1 MNSSENSN
9 PTNVNDIIK
18 NFSNMVRNFAM
29 KETEWQ
35 ISKENYEKKIAQL
48 EGELRAHE
56 NINIDLLK
64 RIRML
69 EYELAKERKEKNIE
83 GNVLNSNNEDLYKDL
98 QYPNLIKEE
107 DLKFLEESANRPSL
121 LSVLQSIGI
130 DENLANNLFTDF
142 ELNKNELEA
151 MIKKDIEEKL
161 LKSEINNNNA
171 NNNIN
176 SVQNNNNIKNKNYNT
191 KINNTNNTNINNY
204 KNINQNNSNNEQN
217 NNNNNNLN
225 NINITNN
232 LNIKSA
238 NIPKKEEQ
246 NFNYSFNL
254 NNMVELR
261 NHFDEVRKLSYLENI
276 NSLVSV
282 SEDCLIY
289 VWSLDDISF
298 NPSSEN
304 VEPYLHLR
312 GHTGPLFCLEHGRDN
327 LIYTGGSEGLIQIFN
342 ILPESEIT
350 SYGSSDE
357 VFNLSIGYFQNNNE
371 NNEIYWELKHHPKE
385 NILISLCSDGD
396 ITFWETTTI
405 EEYISAFNN
414 GKFKWDKSTKSKK
427 SSYLDEIAIPVC
439 CDFLKQDNNKL
450 IVGFNDATIAL
461 LDINKNNFISYW
473 NMLDKNNNMTKSNN
487 NNSRVL
493 FQPNCFACCNNS
505 PVVYTGFEDGTLK
518 ILDFRNVPMSAGGYS
533 TNINNNINRDN
544 NSNNIGGIYGK
555 DFVTDT
561 IKIHGDAVT
570 SLNIYKDLYLFS
582 VSHDTTIKIW
592 DLRKMNEPINM
603 TVGSQKKWDE
613 SMWDSLLIENSMTL
627 CVACADSTIKLYK
640 L

>member
-1 MNSSENSN
+1 MNSSDNSN

-69 EYELAKERKEKNIE
+69 EYELAKERKEKNTE
-83 GNVLNSNNEDLYKDL
+83 GNASQGNNEDIYKDL

-121 LSVLQSIGI
+121 LSILQSIGI
-130 DENLANNLFTDF
+130 DENLVNNLFTDF

-161 LKSEINNNNA
+161 IKSEN

-176 SVQNNNNIKNKNYNT
+176 NNINAAQINNKNNKFNNKITNNNI
-191 KINNTNNTNINNY
+191 NNTNINNY
-204 KNINQNNSNNEQN
+204 KNINSNNESN
-217 NNNNNNLN
+217 TNTNLN
-225 NINITNN
+225 NINQANTT
-232 LNIKSA
+232 NIKTS
-238 NIPKKEEQ
+238 NIPKKEDT

-289 VWSLDDISF
+289 VWSLDEISF

-312 GHTGPLFCLEHGRDN
+312 GHTGPLFCVEHGRDN

-342 ILPESEIT
+342 ILPENEMT

-405 EEYISAFNN
+405 DEYISAFNN

-439 CDFLKQDNNKL
+439 CEFLKQDNNKL
-450 IVGFNDATIAL
+450 IVGFNDATISL
-461 LDINKNNFISYW
+461 LDINKNNFISNW
-473 NMLDKNNNMTKSNN
+473 KMIDKNNNVTKSNN
-487 NNSRVL
+487 NNRVL

-505 PVVYTGFEDGTLK
+505 PVIYTGFEDGTLK

-533 TNINNNINRDN
+533 TNINNNMNRDN
-544 NSNNIGGIYGK
+544 NNVGGMYGK

-561 IKIHGDAVT
+561 LNIHGDAVT
-570 SLNIYKDLYLFS
+570 SLNMYKDLYLFS

-613 SMWDSLLIENSMTL
+613 SMWDSLLIEKSMTL

>member
-1 MNSSENSN
+1 MNSLDNSN

-18 NFSNMVRNFAM
+18 NFSNMVRSFAM

-69 EYELAKERKEKNIE
+69 EYELAKERKDKNIE
-83 GNVLNSNNEDLYKDL
+83 INSNEDLYKDL

-107 DLKFLEESANRPSL
+107 DLKFLEETANKPSL
-121 LSVLQSIGI
+121 LSILQSIGI

-151 MIKKDIEEKL
+151 MIKKDIEDKL
-161 LKSEINNNNA
+161 LKSENNNVNNNMNETQNDNKNTKYNNQNNI

-176 SVQNNNNIKNKNYNT
+176 KNYKNVNNNAQNEINNNI
-191 KINNTNNTNINNY
+191 
-204 KNINQNNSNNEQN
+204 SNAQ
-217 NNNNNNLN
+217 
-225 NINITNN
+225 
-232 LNIKSA
+232 NIKAS
-238 NIPKKEEQ
+238 NISKNEEQ

-254 NNMVELR
+254 NNCVELR
-261 NHFDEVRKLSYLENI
+261 YHFDEVRKLSYIENI

-289 VWSLDDISF
+289 VWSLDNISF

-312 GHTGPLFCLEHGRDN
+312 GHTGPLFCVEHGKDN

-350 SYGSSDE
+350 PYGSSDE

-385 NILISLCSDGD
+385 NLLISLCSDGD

-405 EEYISAFNN
+405 EEYISAFNK

-427 SSYLDEIAIPVC
+427 SNYLDEISIPVC
-439 CDFLKQDNNKL
+439 CEFLKQDNNKL
-450 IVGFNDATIAL
+450 IVGFNDATISL
-461 LDINKNNFISYW
+461 LDINKNNFITNW
-473 NMLDKNNNMTKSNN
+473 NMLDKNNNIIKMNN
-487 NNSRVL
+487 NNYNNKVL
-493 FQPNCFACCNNS
+493 YQPNCFACCNNS
-505 PVVYTGFEDGTLK
+505 PVVYTGFEDGSLK

-533 TNINNNINRDN
+533 TNINNNVNRDN
-544 NSNNIGGIYGK
+544 NNTNNVYGK
-555 DFVTDT
+555 DFVTDSMN
-561 IKIHGDAVT
+561 IHGDAVT

-582 VSHDTTIKIW
+582 ISHDTTIKIW
-592 DLRKMNEPINM
+592 DIRKMNEPINM

-613 SMWDSLLIENSMTL
+613 SMWDSLLIEKSMTL

>member
-1 MNSSENSN
+1 MNSLDNSS

-69 EYELAKERKEKNIE
+69 EYELAKERKDKNIE
-83 GNVLNSNNEDLYKDL
+83 INSNEDLYKDL

-107 DLKFLEESANRPSL
+107 DLKFLEETANKPSL
-121 LSVLQSIGI
+121 LSILQSIGI

-161 LKSEINNNNA
+161 MKSENNNA
-171 NNNIN
+171 NNNVNEIQNENKNNKYNNISNVNNNIN
-176 SVQNNNNIKNKNYNT
+176 KNYKNANNNIQNEMNNNNNISNLQNT
-191 KINNTNNTNINNY
+191 KSSNIS
-204 KNINQNNSNNEQN
+204 KN
-217 NNNNNNLN
+217 
-225 NINITNN
+225 
-232 LNIKSA
+232 
-238 NIPKKEEQ
+238 EEQ

-254 NNMVELR
+254 NNSVELR
-261 NHFDEVRKLSYLENI
+261 YHFDEVRKLSYLENI

-289 VWSLDDISF
+289 VWSLDNISF

-312 GHTGPLFCLEHGRDN
+312 GHTGPLFCVEHGKDN

-357 VFNLSIGYFQNNNE
+357 VFNLSIGYFQNNSE

-385 NILISLCSDGD
+385 NVLISLCSDGD

-405 EEYISAFNN
+405 EEYISAFNK

-427 SSYLDEIAIPVC
+427 SLYLDEISIPVC
-439 CDFLKQDNNKL
+439 CEFLKQDNNKL
-450 IVGFNDATIAL
+450 IVGFNDATISL
-461 LDINKNNFISYW
+461 LDINKNNFISNW
-473 NMLDKNNNMTKSNN
+473 NMLDKNNDLVKMNN
-487 NNSRVL
+487 NNYNNRVL
-493 FQPNCFACCNNS
+493 YQPNCFACCNNS
-505 PVVYTGFEDGTLK
+505 PVVYTGFEDGSLK

-533 TNINNNINRDN
+533 TNINNNVNRDN
-544 NSNNIGGIYGK
+544 NNTNNVYGK
-555 DFVTDT
+555 DFVTDS
-561 IKIHGDAVT
+561 INIHGDAVT

-592 DLRKMNEPINM
+592 DIRKMNEPINM

-613 SMWDSLLIENSMTL
+613 SMWDSLLIEKSMTL

>member
-1 MNSSENSN
+1 MNSLDNSN

-69 EYELAKERKEKNIE
+69 EYELAKERKDNNVE
-83 GNVLNSNNEDLYKDL
+83 GKSLQGNNEDIYKDL

-121 LSVLQSIGI
+121 LSILQSIGI

-161 LKSEINNNNA
+161 IKSENINI

-176 SVQNNNNIKNKNYNT
+176 PIQNNNKNNKYTN
-191 KINNTNNTNINNY
+191 KIANNNNTNINNY
-204 KNINQNNSNNEQN
+204 KNINSTNEPN
-217 NNNNNNLN
+217 PNILN
-225 NINITNN
+225 NINNQTNIS
-232 LNIKSA
+232 NIKTS
-238 NIPKKEEQ
+238 NIPKKEEH
-246 NFNYSFNL
+246 NYNYSFNL

-261 NHFDEVRKLSYLENI
+261 NHFDEVRKLSYLENT

-312 GHTGPLFCLEHGRDN
+312 GHTGPLFCVEHGRDN

-385 NILISLCSDGD
+385 NVLISLCSDGD

-405 EEYISAFNN
+405 EEYISAFNK
-414 GKFKWDKSTKSKK
+414 GKFKWDKGTKSKK

-439 CDFLKQDNNKL
+439 CEFLKQDNNKL
-450 IVGFNDATIAL
+450 IVGFNDATISL
-461 LDINKNNFISYW
+461 LDINKNNFISNW
-473 NMLDKNNNMTKSNN
+473 NMIDKNNNVTKSNN
-487 NNSRVL
+487 NNRVL

-505 PVVYTGFEDGTLK
+505 PVIYTGFEDGTLK
-518 ILDFRNVPMSAGGYS
+518 ILDFRNVPMSSGGYS
-533 TNINNNINRDN
+533 PNINNNMN
-544 NSNNIGGIYGK
+544 NNNNVGGMYGK

-561 IKIHGDAVT
+561 LNIHGDAVT

-582 VSHDTTIKIW
+582 ISHDTTIKIW

-613 SMWDSLLIENSMTL
+613 SMWDSLLIEKSMTL

>member
-1 MNSSENSN
+1 MNSLDNSN

-18 NFSNMVRNFAM
+18 NFSNMVRSFAM

-69 EYELAKERKEKNIE
+69 EYELAKERKDKNIE
-83 GNVLNSNNEDLYKDL
+83 INSNEDLYKDL

-107 DLKFLEESANRPSL
+107 DLKFLEETANKPSL
-121 LSVLQSIGI
+121 LSILQSIGI

-151 MIKKDIEEKL
+151 MIKKDIEDKL
-161 LKSEINNNNA
+161 LKSENNNVNNMNEIQNDNKNTKYNNQNNI

-176 SVQNNNNIKNKNYNT
+176 KNYKNVNNNAQNEINNNI
-191 KINNTNNTNINNY
+191 
-204 KNINQNNSNNEQN
+204 SNAQ
-217 NNNNNNLN
+217 
-225 NINITNN
+225 
-232 LNIKSA
+232 NIKAS
-238 NIPKKEEQ
+238 NISKNEEQ

-254 NNMVELR
+254 NNSVELR
-261 NHFDEVRKLSYLENI
+261 YHFDEVRKLSYIENI

-289 VWSLDDISF
+289 VWSLDNISF

-312 GHTGPLFCLEHGRDN
+312 GHTGPLFCVEHGKDN

-350 SYGSSDE
+350 PYGSSDE

-385 NILISLCSDGD
+385 NLLISLCSDGD

-405 EEYISAFNN
+405 EEYISAFNK

-427 SSYLDEIAIPVC
+427 SNYLDEISIPVC
-439 CDFLKQDNNKL
+439 CEFLKQDNNKL
-450 IVGFNDATIAL
+450 IVGFNDATISL
-461 LDINKNNFISYW
+461 LDINKNNFITNW
-473 NMLDKNNNMTKSNN
+473 NMLDKNNNIIKMNN
-487 NNSRVL
+487 NNYNNKVL
-493 FQPNCFACCNNS
+493 YQPNCFACCNNS
-505 PVVYTGFEDGTLK
+505 PVVYTGFEDGSLK

-533 TNINNNINRDN
+533 TNINNNVNRDN
-544 NSNNIGGIYGK
+544 NNTNNVYGK
-555 DFVTDT
+555 DFVTDSMN
-561 IKIHGDAVT
+561 IHGDAVT

-582 VSHDTTIKIW
+582 ISHDTTIKIW
-592 DLRKMNEPINM
+592 DIRKMNEPINM

-613 SMWDSLLIENSMTL
+613 SMWDSLLIEKSMTL

>member
-1 MNSSENSN
+1 MNSNDNIN

-48 EGELRAHE
+48 EGELKAHE

-69 EYELAKERKEKNIE
+69 EYELAKERKDKRSE
-83 GNVLNSNNEDLYKDL
+83 GNSYSGNNEDLFKDL

-121 LSVLQSIGI
+121 LSILQSIGI

-161 LKSEINNNNA
+161 LQSD
-171 NNNIN
+171 
-176 SVQNNNNIKNKNYNT
+176 
-191 KINNTNNTNINNY
+191 
-204 KNINQNNSNNEQN
+204 
-217 NNNNNNLN
+217 N
-225 NINITNN
+225 NINITQNSNNINKNKVNNINN
-232 LNIKSA
+232 LNNNNYQNINNFIDKNTNQTNVKSI
-238 NIPKKEEQ
+238 NNNKQGES
-246 NFNYSFNL
+246 NLNYSFNL
-254 NNMVELR
+254 NNLVELR

-276 NSLVSV
+276 NSLVSI

-289 VWSLDDISF
+289 VWSLDHISF
-298 NPSSEN
+298 NPQSED

-312 GHTGPLFCLEHGRDN
+312 GHTGPLFCVEHGRDN

-342 ILPESEIT
+342 ILPSSEIT

-371 NNEIYWELKHHPKE
+371 NNEIYWDLKHHPKE
-385 NILISLCSDGD
+385 NLLISLSSDGD
-396 ITFWETTTI
+396 ITFWETTSA
-405 EEYISAFNN
+405 EEYILSFNK
-414 GKFKWDKSTKSKK
+414 GRFKWAKSTKSKK
-427 SSYLDEIAIPVC
+427 SSYLDEIAIPVSC
-439 CDFLKQDNNKL
+439 EFMKQDNNKL
-450 IVGFNDATIAL
+450 LVGFNDATISL
-461 LDINKNNFISYW
+461 MDINKNSFISNW
-473 NMLDKNNNMTKSNN
+473 NMINKNNNMAKNN
-487 NNSRVL
+487 NYNNRVL
-493 FQPNCFACCNNS
+493 FQPNCFACCNNT
-505 PVVYTGFEDGTLK
+505 PVIYTGFEDGSLK
-518 ILDFRNVPMSAGGYS
+518 ILDFRNVPMSSGGYAP
-533 TNINNNINRDN
+533 NINNMNNNINNVN
-544 NSNNIGGIYGK
+544 NSGGGMYGK

-561 IKIHGDAVT
+561 INIHGDAVT
-570 SLNIYKDLYLFS
+570 SLNLYKDLYLFS
-582 VSHDTTIKIW
+582 ISHDTTIKIW
-592 DLRKMNEPINM
+592 DVRKMNEPINM

-613 SMWDSLLIENSMTL
+613 SMWDSLLIEKNMTL

>member
-1 MNSSENSN
+1 MNSNDNIN

-48 EGELRAHE
+48 EGELKAHE

-69 EYELAKERKEKNIE
+69 EYELAKERKDKGAE
-83 GNVLNSNNEDLYKDL
+83 GSSYSGNNEDLFKDL

-121 LSVLQSIGI
+121 LSILQSIGI

-161 LKSEINNNNA
+161 LQSD
-171 NNNIN
+171 NNIN
-176 SVQNNNNIKNKNYNT
+176 IIQNNNNINKNNA
-191 KINNTNNTNINNY
+191 NNINNLNNNNY
-204 KNINQNNSNNEQN
+204 QNMNNYADKNINQS
-217 NNNNNNLN
+217 
-225 NINITNN
+225 
-232 LNIKSA
+232 NIKSL
-238 NIPKKEEQ
+238 NNNKQEES
-246 NFNYSFNL
+246 NLNYSFNL
-254 NNMVELR
+254 NNLVELR

-276 NSLVSV
+276 NSLVSI

-289 VWSLDDISF
+289 VWSLDHISF
-298 NPSSEN
+298 NPRSED

-312 GHTGPLFCLEHGRDN
+312 GHTGPLFCVEHGRDN

-342 ILPESEIT
+342 ILPSSEIT

-371 NNEIYWELKHHPKE
+371 NNEIYWDLKHHPKE
-385 NILISLCSDGD
+385 NLLISLSSDGD
-396 ITFWETTTI
+396 ITFWETTSA
-405 EEYISAFNN
+405 EEYILSFNK
-414 GKFKWDKSTKSKK
+414 GRFKWAKSTKSKK
-427 SSYLDEIAIPVC
+427 SSYLDEIAIPVSC
-439 CDFLKQDNNKL
+439 EFMKQDNNKL
-450 IVGFNDATIAL
+450 LVGFNDATISL
-461 LDINKNNFISYW
+461 MDINKNSFISNW
-473 NMLDKNNNMTKSNN
+473 NMINKNNNMAKNN
-487 NNSRVL
+487 NYNNRVL

-505 PVVYTGFEDGTLK
+505 PVIYTGFEDGTLK
-518 ILDFRNVPMSAGGYS
+518 ILDFRNVPISSGGYAP
-533 TNINNNINRDN
+533 NLNNMNNNINNTN
-544 NSNNIGGIYGK
+544 NVGGGMYGK

-561 IKIHGDAVT
+561 INIHGDAVT
-570 SLNIYKDLYLFS
+570 SLNLYKDLYLFS
-582 VSHDTTIKIW
+582 ISHDTTIKIW
-592 DLRKMNEPINM
+592 DVRKMNEPINM

-613 SMWDSLLIENSMTL
+613 SMWDSLLIEKNMTL

>member
-1 MNSSENSN
+1 MNSNDNIN

-48 EGELRAHE
+48 EGELKAHE

-69 EYELAKERKEKNIE
+69 EYELAKERKDKGAE
-83 GNVLNSNNEDLYKDL
+83 GNSYSGNNEDLFKDL

-121 LSVLQSIGI
+121 LSILQSIGI

-161 LKSEINNNNA
+161 LQSD
-171 NNNIN
+171 NNIN
-176 SVQNNNNIKNKNYNT
+176 I
-191 KINNTNNTNINNY
+191 I
-204 KNINQNNSNNEQN
+204 QN
-217 NNNNNNLN
+217 NNNNINKNNDNNINNLN
-225 NINITNN
+225 NNNYQNINNYVDKNINQS
-232 LNIKSA
+232 NIKSV
-238 NIPKKEEQ
+238 NNNKQEES
-246 NFNYSFNL
+246 NLNYSFNL
-254 NNMVELR
+254 NNIVELR

-289 VWSLDDISF
+289 VWSLDHISF
-298 NPSSEN
+298 NPSSED

-312 GHTGPLFCLEHGRDN
+312 GHTGPLFCVEHGRDN

-342 ILPESEIT
+342 ILPSSEIT

-371 NNEIYWELKHHPKE
+371 NNEIYWDLKHHPKE
-385 NILISLCSDGD
+385 NLLISLSSDGD
-396 ITFWETTTI
+396 ITFWETTSA
-405 EEYISAFNN
+405 EEYIVSFNK
-414 GKFKWDKSTKSKK
+414 GRFKWAKSTKSKK
-427 SSYLDEIAIPVC
+427 SSYLDEIAIPVSC
-439 CDFLKQDNNKL
+439 EFMKQDNNKL
-450 IVGFNDATIAL
+450 LVGFNDATISL
-461 LDINKNNFISYW
+461 MDINKNSFISNW
-473 NMLDKNNNMTKSNN
+473 NMINKNNNMAKNN
-487 NNSRVL
+487 NYNNRVL

-505 PVVYTGFEDGTLK
+505 PVIYTGFEDGTLK
-518 ILDFRNVPMSAGGYS
+518 ILDFRNVPISSGGYAP
-533 TNINNNINRDN
+533 NLNNMNNNINNTN
-544 NSNNIGGIYGK
+544 NVGGGMYGK

-561 IKIHGDAVT
+561 INIHGDAVT
-570 SLNIYKDLYLFS
+570 SLNLYKDLYLFS
-582 VSHDTTIKIW
+582 ISHDTTIKIW
-592 DLRKMNEPINM
+592 DVRKMNEPINM

-613 SMWDSLLIENSMTL
+613 SMWDSLLIEKNMTL

>member
-1 MNSSENSN
+1 MNSLDNSN

-18 NFSNMVRNFAM
+18 NFSNMVRSFAM

-69 EYELAKERKEKNIE
+69 EYELAKERKDKNIE
-83 GNVLNSNNEDLYKDL
+83 INSNEDLYKDL

-107 DLKFLEESANRPSL
+107 DLKFLEETANKPSL
-121 LSVLQSIGI
+121 LSILQSIGI

-151 MIKKDIEEKL
+151 MIKKDIEDKL
-161 LKSEINNNNA
+161 LKSENNNVNNNMNEIQNDNKNTKYNNQNNI

-176 SVQNNNNIKNKNYNT
+176 KNYKNVNNNAQNEINNNI
-191 KINNTNNTNINNY
+191 
-204 KNINQNNSNNEQN
+204 SNAQ
-217 NNNNNNLN
+217 
-225 NINITNN
+225 
-232 LNIKSA
+232 NIKAS
-238 NIPKKEEQ
+238 NISKNEEQ

-254 NNMVELR
+254 NNSVELR
-261 NHFDEVRKLSYLENI
+261 YHFDEVRKLSYIENI

-289 VWSLDDISF
+289 VWSLDNISF

-312 GHTGPLFCLEHGRDN
+312 GHTGPLFCVEHGKDN

-350 SYGSSDE
+350 PYGSSDE

-385 NILISLCSDGD
+385 NLLISLCSDGD

-405 EEYISAFNN
+405 EEYISAFNK

-427 SSYLDEIAIPVC
+427 SNYLDEISIPVC
-439 CDFLKQDNNKL
+439 CEFLKQDNNKL
-450 IVGFNDATIAL
+450 IVGFNDATISL
-461 LDINKNNFISYW
+461 LDINKNNFITNW
-473 NMLDKNNNMTKSNN
+473 NMLDKNNNIIKMNN
-487 NNSRVL
+487 NNYNNKVL
-493 FQPNCFACCNNS
+493 YQPNCFACCNNS
-505 PVVYTGFEDGTLK
+505 PVVYTGFEDGSLK

-533 TNINNNINRDN
+533 TNINNNVNRDN
-544 NSNNIGGIYGK
+544 NNTNNVYGK
-555 DFVTDT
+555 DFVTDSMN
-561 IKIHGDAVT
+561 IHGDAVT

-582 VSHDTTIKIW
+582 ISHDTTIKIW
-592 DLRKMNEPINM
+592 DIRKMNEPINM

-613 SMWDSLLIENSMTL
+613 SMWDSLLIEKSMTL

>member
-1 MNSSENSN
+1 MNSLDNSN

-18 NFSNMVRNFAM
+18 NFSNMVRSFAM

-69 EYELAKERKEKNIE
+69 EYELAKERKDKNIE
-83 GNVLNSNNEDLYKDL
+83 INSNEDLYKDL

-107 DLKFLEESANRPSL
+107 DLKFLEETSNKPSL
-121 LSVLQSIGI
+121 LSILQSIGI

-151 MIKKDIEEKL
+151 MIKKDIEDKL
-161 LKSEINNNNA
+161 LKSENNNVNNNMIEIQNDNKNTKYNNQNNI

-176 SVQNNNNIKNKNYNT
+176 KNYKNVNNNAQNEINNNI
-191 KINNTNNTNINNY
+191 
-204 KNINQNNSNNEQN
+204 SNAQ
-217 NNNNNNLN
+217 
-225 NINITNN
+225 
-232 LNIKSA
+232 NIKAS
-238 NIPKKEEQ
+238 NISKNEEQ

-254 NNMVELR
+254 NNIVELR
-261 NHFDEVRKLSYLENI
+261 YHFDEVRKLSYIENI

-289 VWSLDDISF
+289 VWSLDNISF

-312 GHTGPLFCLEHGRDN
+312 GHTGPLFCVEHGKDN

-350 SYGSSDE
+350 PYGSSDE

-385 NILISLCSDGD
+385 NLLISLCSDGD

-405 EEYISAFNN
+405 EEYISAFNK

-427 SSYLDEIAIPVC
+427 SNYLDEISIPVC
-439 CDFLKQDNNKL
+439 CEFLKQDNNKL
-450 IVGFNDATIAL
+450 IVGFNDATISL
-461 LDINKNNFISYW
+461 LDINKNNFITNW
-473 NMLDKNNNMTKSNN
+473 NMLDKNNNIIKMNN
-487 NNSRVL
+487 NNYNNKVL
-493 FQPNCFACCNNS
+493 YQPNCFACCNNS
-505 PVVYTGFEDGTLK
+505 PVVYTGFEDGSLK

-533 TNINNNINRDN
+533 TNINNNVNRDN
-544 NSNNIGGIYGK
+544 NNTNNVYGK
-555 DFVTDT
+555 DFVTDSMN
-561 IKIHGDAVT
+561 IHGDAVT

-582 VSHDTTIKIW
+582 ISHDTTIKIW
-592 DLRKMNEPINM
+592 DIRKMNEPINM

-613 SMWDSLLIENSMTL
+613 SMWDSLLIEKSMTL

>member
-1 MNSSENSN
+1 MNSLDNSN

-18 NFSNMVRNFAM
+18 NFSNMVRSFAM

-69 EYELAKERKEKNIE
+69 EYELAKERKDKNIDI
-83 GNVLNSNNEDLYKDL
+83 NSNDDLYKDL

-107 DLKFLEESANRPSL
+107 DLKFLEETANKPSL
-121 LSVLQSIGI
+121 LSILQSIGI

-151 MIKKDIEEKL
+151 MIKKDIEDKL
-161 LKSEINNNNA
+161 LKSENNNVNNNMNEIQNDNKNTKYNNQNNI

-176 SVQNNNNIKNKNYNT
+176 KNYKNVNNNAQNEINNNI
-191 KINNTNNTNINNY
+191 
-204 KNINQNNSNNEQN
+204 SNAQ
-217 NNNNNNLN
+217 
-225 NINITNN
+225 
-232 LNIKSA
+232 NIKAS
-238 NIPKKEEQ
+238 NISKNEEQ

-254 NNMVELR
+254 NNSVELR
-261 NHFDEVRKLSYLENI
+261 YHFDEVRKLSYIENI

-289 VWSLDDISF
+289 VWSLDNISF

-312 GHTGPLFCLEHGRDN
+312 GHTGPLFCVEHGKDN

-350 SYGSSDE
+350 PYGSSDE

-385 NILISLCSDGD
+385 NLLISLCSDGD

-405 EEYISAFNN
+405 EEYISAFNK

-427 SSYLDEIAIPVC
+427 SNYLDEISIPVC
-439 CDFLKQDNNKL
+439 CEFLKQDNNKL
-450 IVGFNDATIAL
+450 IVGFNDATISL
-461 LDINKNNFISYW
+461 LDINKNNFITNW
-473 NMLDKNNNMTKSNN
+473 NMLDKNNNIIKMNN
-487 NNSRVL
+487 NNYNNKVL
-493 FQPNCFACCNNS
+493 YQPNCFACCNNS
-505 PVVYTGFEDGTLK
+505 PVVYTGFEDGSLK

-533 TNINNNINRDN
+533 TNINNNVNRDN
-544 NSNNIGGIYGK
+544 NNTNNVYGK
-555 DFVTDT
+555 DFVTDSMN
-561 IKIHGDAVT
+561 IHGDAVT

-582 VSHDTTIKIW
+582 ISHDTTIKIW
-592 DLRKMNEPINM
+592 DIRKMNEPINM

-613 SMWDSLLIENSMTL
+613 SMWDSLLIEKSMTL

>member
-1 MNSSENSN
+1 MNSLDNSS

-69 EYELAKERKEKNIE
+69 EYELAKERKDKNIDI
-83 GNVLNSNNEDLYKDL
+83 NSNDDLYKDL

-107 DLKFLEESANRPSL
+107 DLKFLEETANKPSL
-121 LSVLQSIGI
+121 LSILQSIGI

-161 LKSEINNNNA
+161 MKSENNNA
-171 NNNIN
+171 NNNANEIQNENKNNKYNNISNANNNIN
-176 SVQNNNNIKNKNYNT
+176 KNYKNVNNNIQNEINNNNNISNT
-191 KINNTNNTNINNY
+191 
-204 KNINQNNSNNEQN
+204 Q
-217 NNNNNNLN
+217 
-225 NINITNN
+225 
-232 LNIKSA
+232 NIKSS
-238 NIPKKEEQ
+238 NISKNEEQ

-254 NNMVELR
+254 NNSVEFR
-261 NHFDEVRKLSYLENI
+261 YHFDEVRKLSYLENI

-289 VWSLDDISF
+289 VWSLDNISF

-312 GHTGPLFCLEHGRDN
+312 GHTGPLFCVEHGKDN

-357 VFNLSIGYFQNNNE
+357 VFNLSIGYFQNNSE

-385 NILISLCSDGD
+385 NVLISLCSDGD

-405 EEYISAFNN
+405 EEYISAFNK

-427 SSYLDEIAIPVC
+427 SLYLDEISIPVC
-439 CDFLKQDNNKL
+439 CEFLKQDNNKL
-450 IVGFNDATIAL
+450 L
-461 LDINKNNFISYW
+461 
-473 NMLDKNNNMTKSNN
+473 
-487 NNSRVL
+487 
-493 FQPNCFACCNNS
+493 
-505 PVVYTGFEDGTLK
+505 
-518 ILDFRNVPMSAGGYS
+518 
-533 TNINNNINRDN
+533 
-544 NSNNIGGIYGK
+544 
-555 DFVTDT
+555 
-561 IKIHGDAVT
+561 
-570 SLNIYKDLYLFS
+570 
-582 VSHDTTIKIW
+582 
-592 DLRKMNEPINM
+592 
-603 TVGSQKKWDE
+603 
-613 SMWDSLLIENSMTL
+613 
-627 CVACADSTIKLYK
+627 
-640 L
+640 

>member
-1 MNSSENSN
+1 MNPLDDSN

-69 EYELAKERKEKNIE
+69 EYELAKERKDKNIDI
-83 GNVLNSNNEDLYKDL
+83 NSNEDLYKDL

-107 DLKFLEESANRPSL
+107 DLKFLEETANKPSL
-121 LSVLQSIGI
+121 LSILQSIGI

-161 LKSEINNNNA
+161 MKSENNNA
-171 NNNIN
+171 NNNVNEIQNENKNNKYNNISNVNNNIN
-176 SVQNNNNIKNKNYNT
+176 KNYKNVNNNIQNEMNNNNNISNLQNT
-191 KINNTNNTNINNY
+191 KSSNIS
-204 KNINQNNSNNEQN
+204 KN
-217 NNNNNNLN
+217 
-225 NINITNN
+225 
-232 LNIKSA
+232 
-238 NIPKKEEQ
+238 EEQ

-254 NNMVELR
+254 NNSVELR
-261 NHFDEVRKLSYLENI
+261 YHFDEVRKLSYLENI

-289 VWSLDDISF
+289 VWSLDNISF

-312 GHTGPLFCLEHGRDN
+312 GHTGPLFCVEHGKDN

-357 VFNLSIGYFQNNNE
+357 VFNLSIGYFQNNSE

-385 NILISLCSDGD
+385 NVLISLCSDGD

-405 EEYISAFNN
+405 EEYISAFNK

-427 SSYLDEIAIPVC
+427 SLYLDEISIPVC
-439 CDFLKQDNNKL
+439 CEFLKQDNNKL
-450 IVGFNDATIAL
+450 IVGFNDATISL
-461 LDINKNNFISYW
+461 LDINKNNFISNW
-473 NMLDKNNNMTKSNN
+473 NMLEKNNDLVKMNN
-487 NNSRVL
+487 NNYNNRVL
-493 FQPNCFACCNNS
+493 YQPNCFACCNNS
-505 PVVYTGFEDGTLK
+505 PVVYTGFEDGSLK

-533 TNINNNINRDN
+533 TNINNNVNRDN
-544 NSNNIGGIYGK
+544 NNTNNVYGK
-555 DFVTDT
+555 DFVTDS
-561 IKIHGDAVT
+561 INIHGDAVT

-592 DLRKMNEPINM
+592 DIRKMNEPINM

-613 SMWDSLLIENSMTL
+613 SMWDSLLIEKSMTL

>member
-1 MNSSENSN
+1 MNSLDNSS

-69 EYELAKERKEKNIE
+69 EYELAKERKDKNIDI
-83 GNVLNSNNEDLYKDL
+83 NSNDDLYKDL

-107 DLKFLEESANRPSL
+107 DLKFLEETANKPSL
-121 LSVLQSIGI
+121 LSILQSIGI

-161 LKSEINNNNA
+161 MKSENNNA
-171 NNNIN
+171 NNNVNEIQNENKNNKYNNISNVNNNIN
-176 SVQNNNNIKNKNYNT
+176 KNYKNVNNNIQNEMNNNNNISNLQNT
-191 KINNTNNTNINNY
+191 KSSNIS
-204 KNINQNNSNNEQN
+204 KN
-217 NNNNNNLN
+217 
-225 NINITNN
+225 
-232 LNIKSA
+232 
-238 NIPKKEEQ
+238 EEQ

-254 NNMVELR
+254 NNSVELR
-261 NHFDEVRKLSYLENI
+261 YHFDEVRKLSYLENI

-289 VWSLDDISF
+289 VWSLDNISF

-312 GHTGPLFCLEHGRDN
+312 GHTGPLFCVEHGKDN

-357 VFNLSIGYFQNNNE
+357 VFNLSIGYFQNNSE

-385 NILISLCSDGD
+385 NVLISLCSDGD

-405 EEYISAFNN
+405 EEYISAFNK

-427 SSYLDEIAIPVC
+427 SLYLDEISIPVC
-439 CDFLKQDNNKL
+439 CEFLKQDNNKL
-450 IVGFNDATIAL
+450 IVGFNDATISL
-461 LDINKNNFISYW
+461 LDINKNNFISNW
-473 NMLDKNNNMTKSNN
+473 NMLDKNNDLVKMNN
-487 NNSRVL
+487 NNYNNRVL
-493 FQPNCFACCNNS
+493 YQPNCFACCNNS
-505 PVVYTGFEDGTLK
+505 PVVYTGFEDGSLK

-533 TNINNNINRDN
+533 TNINNNVNRDN
-544 NSNNIGGIYGK
+544 NNNTNNVYGK
-555 DFVTDT
+555 DFVTDS
-561 IKIHGDAVT
+561 INIHGDAVT

-592 DLRKMNEPINM
+592 DIRKMNEPINM

-613 SMWDSLLIENSMTL
+613 SMWDSLLIEKSMTL

>member
-1 MNSSENSN
+1 MNSLDNSN

-18 NFSNMVRNFAM
+18 NFSNMVRSFAM

-69 EYELAKERKEKNIE
+69 EYELAKERKDKNIE
-83 GNVLNSNNEDLYKDL
+83 INSNEDLYKDL

-107 DLKFLEESANRPSL
+107 DLKFLEETANKPSL
-121 LSVLQSIGI
+121 LSILQSIGI

-151 MIKKDIEEKL
+151 MIKKDIEDKL
-161 LKSEINNNNA
+161 LKSENNNVNNNMNEIQNDNKNTKYNNQNNI

-176 SVQNNNNIKNKNYNT
+176 KNYKNVNNNAQNEINNNI
-191 KINNTNNTNINNY
+191 
-204 KNINQNNSNNEQN
+204 SNAQ
-217 NNNNNNLN
+217 
-225 NINITNN
+225 
-232 LNIKSA
+232 NIKAS
-238 NIPKKEEQ
+238 NISKNEEQ

-254 NNMVELR
+254 NNCVELR
-261 NHFDEVRKLSYLENI
+261 YHFDEVRKLSYLENI

-289 VWSLDDISF
+289 VWSLDNISF

-312 GHTGPLFCLEHGRDN
+312 GHTGPLFCVEHGKDN

-350 SYGSSDE
+350 PYGSSDE

-385 NILISLCSDGD
+385 NLLISLCSDGD

-405 EEYISAFNN
+405 EEYISAFNK

-427 SSYLDEIAIPVC
+427 SNYLDEISIPVC
-439 CDFLKQDNNKL
+439 CEFLKQDNNKL
-450 IVGFNDATIAL
+450 IVGFNDATISL
-461 LDINKNNFISYW
+461 LDINKNNFITNW
-473 NMLDKNNNMTKSNN
+473 NMLDKNNNIIKMNN
-487 NNSRVL
+487 NNYNNKVL
-493 FQPNCFACCNNS
+493 YQPNCFACCNNS
-505 PVVYTGFEDGTLK
+505 PVVYTGFEDGSLK

-533 TNINNNINRDN
+533 TNINNNVNRDN
-544 NSNNIGGIYGK
+544 NNTNNVYGK
-555 DFVTDT
+555 DFVTDSMN
-561 IKIHGDAVT
+561 IHGDAVT

-582 VSHDTTIKIW
+582 ISHDTTIKIW
-592 DLRKMNEPINM
+592 DIRKMNEPINM

-613 SMWDSLLIENSMTL
+613 SMWDSLLIEKSMTL

>member
-1 MNSSENSN
+1 MNSNDNIN

-48 EGELRAHE
+48 EGELKAHE

-69 EYELAKERKEKNIE
+69 EYELAKERKDKGAE
-83 GNVLNSNNEDLYKDL
+83 GSSYSGNNEDLFKDL

-121 LSVLQSIGI
+121 LSILQSIGI

-161 LKSEINNNNA
+161 LQSD
-171 NNNIN
+171 NNIN
-176 SVQNNNNIKNKNYNT
+176 IIQNNNNINKNNA
-191 KINNTNNTNINNY
+191 NNINNLNNNNY
-204 KNINQNNSNNEQN
+204 QNMNNYADKNINQS
-217 NNNNNNLN
+217 
-225 NINITNN
+225 
-232 LNIKSA
+232 NIKSI
-238 NIPKKEEQ
+238 NNNKQEES
-246 NFNYSFNL
+246 NLNYSFNL
-254 NNMVELR
+254 NNLVELR

-276 NSLVSV
+276 NSLVSI

-289 VWSLDDISF
+289 VWSLDHISF
-298 NPSSEN
+298 NPRSED

-312 GHTGPLFCLEHGRDN
+312 GHTGPLFCVEHGRDN

-342 ILPESEIT
+342 ILPSSEIT

-371 NNEIYWELKHHPKE
+371 NNEIYWDLKHHPKE
-385 NILISLCSDGD
+385 NLLISLSSDGD
-396 ITFWETTTI
+396 ITFWETTSA
-405 EEYISAFNN
+405 EEYILSFNK
-414 GKFKWDKSTKSKK
+414 GRFKWAKSTKSKK
-427 SSYLDEIAIPVC
+427 SSYLDEIAIPVSC
-439 CDFLKQDNNKL
+439 EFMKQDNNKL
-450 IVGFNDATIAL
+450 LVGFNDATISL
-461 LDINKNNFISYW
+461 MDINKNSFISNW
-473 NMLDKNNNMTKSNN
+473 NMINKNNNMAKNN
-487 NNSRVL
+487 NYNNRVL

-505 PVVYTGFEDGTLK
+505 PVIYTGFEDGTLK
-518 ILDFRNVPMSAGGYS
+518 ILDFRNVPISSGGYAP
-533 TNINNNINRDN
+533 NLNNMNNNINNTN
-544 NSNNIGGIYGK
+544 NVSGGMYGK

-561 IKIHGDAVT
+561 INIHGDAVT
-570 SLNIYKDLYLFS
+570 SLNLYKDLYLFS
-582 VSHDTTIKIW
+582 ISHDTTIKIW
-592 DLRKMNEPINM
+592 DVRKMNEPINM

-613 SMWDSLLIENSMTL
+613 SMWDSLLIEKNMTL

>member
-1 MNSSENSN
+1 MNSLDNSS

-69 EYELAKERKEKNIE
+69 EYELAKERKDKNIDI
-83 GNVLNSNNEDLYKDL
+83 NSNDDLYKDL

-107 DLKFLEESANRPSL
+107 DLKFLEETANKPSL
-121 LSVLQSIGI
+121 LSILQSIGI

-161 LKSEINNNNA
+161 MKSENNNA
-171 NNNIN
+171 NNNANEIQNENKNNKYNNISNANNNIN
-176 SVQNNNNIKNKNYNT
+176 KNYKNVNNNIQNEINNNNNISNT
-191 KINNTNNTNINNY
+191 
-204 KNINQNNSNNEQN
+204 Q
-217 NNNNNNLN
+217 
-225 NINITNN
+225 
-232 LNIKSA
+232 NIKSS
-238 NIPKKEEQ
+238 NISKNEEQ

-254 NNMVELR
+254 NNSVELR
-261 NHFDEVRKLSYLENI
+261 YHFDEVRKLSYLENI

-289 VWSLDDISF
+289 VWSLDNISF

-312 GHTGPLFCLEHGRDN
+312 GHTGPLFCVEHGKDN

-357 VFNLSIGYFQNNNE
+357 VFNLSIGYFQNNSE

-385 NILISLCSDGD
+385 NVLISLCSDGD

-405 EEYISAFNN
+405 EEYISAFNK

-427 SSYLDEIAIPVC
+427 SLYLDEISIPVC
-439 CDFLKQDNNKL
+439 CEFLKQDNNKL
-450 IVGFNDATIAL
+450 IVGFNDATISL
-461 LDINKNNFISYW
+461 LDINKNNFISNW
-473 NMLDKNNNMTKSNN
+473 NMLDKNNDLVKMNN
-487 NNSRVL
+487 NNYNNRVL
-493 FQPNCFACCNNS
+493 YQPNCFACCNNS
-505 PVVYTGFEDGTLK
+505 PVVYTGFEDGSLK

-533 TNINNNINRDN
+533 TNINNNVNRDN
-544 NSNNIGGIYGK
+544 NNNTNNVYGK
-555 DFVTDT
+555 DFVTDS
-561 IKIHGDAVT
+561 INIHGDAVT

-592 DLRKMNEPINM
+592 DIRKMNEPINM

-613 SMWDSLLIENSMTL
+613 SMWDSLLIEKSMTL

>member
-1 MNSSENSN
+1 MNSLDNSN

-18 NFSNMVRNFAM
+18 NFSNMVRSFAM

-69 EYELAKERKEKNIE
+69 EYELAKERKDKNIE
-83 GNVLNSNNEDLYKDL
+83 INSNEDLYKDL

-107 DLKFLEESANRPSL
+107 DLKFLEETANKPSL
-121 LSVLQSIGI
+121 LNILQSIGI

-161 LKSEINNNNA
+161 LKSENNNA
-171 NNNIN
+171 NNNLNEI
-176 SVQNNNNIKNKNYNT
+176 QNDSKNNKYNNQNNINNNINKNYKNPNNNAQNE
-191 KINNTNNTNINNY
+191 INNNI
-204 KNINQNNSNNEQN
+204 SNAQ
-217 NNNNNNLN
+217 
-225 NINITNN
+225 
-232 LNIKSA
+232 NIKAS
-238 NIPKKEEQ
+238 NISKNEEK

-254 NNMVELR
+254 NNSVELR
-261 NHFDEVRKLSYLENI
+261 YHFDEVRKLSYLEDI

-289 VWSLDDISF
+289 VWSLDNISF

-312 GHTGPLFCLEHGRDN
+312 GHTGPLFCVEHGKDN

-342 ILPESEIT
+342 ILPENEIT
-350 SYGSSDE
+350 PYGSSDE
-357 VFNLSIGYFQNNNE
+357 VFNLSIGYFQNNSE

-385 NILISLCSDGD
+385 NLLISLCSDGD

-405 EEYISAFNN
+405 EEYISAFNK

-427 SSYLDEIAIPVC
+427 SNYLDEISIPVC
-439 CDFLKQDNNKL
+439 CEYLKQDNNKL
-450 IVGFNDATIAL
+450 IVGFNDATISL
-461 LDINKNNFISYW
+461 LDINKNNFITNW
-473 NMLDKNNNMTKSNN
+473 NMLDKNNNLIKMNN
-487 NNSRVL
+487 NNYNNRVL
-493 FQPNCFACCNNS
+493 YQPNCFACCNNS
-505 PVVYTGFEDGTLK
+505 PVVYTGFEDGSLK
-518 ILDFRNVPMSAGGYS
+518 ILDFRNVPISAGGYS
-533 TNINNNINRDN
+533 TNMNNNVNREN
-544 NSNNIGGIYGK
+544 NNTNNLYGK
-555 DFVTDT
+555 DFVTDSMN
-561 IKIHGDAVT
+561 IHGDAVT
-570 SLNIYKDLYLFS
+570 SLNIYKDLFLFS

-592 DLRKMNEPINM
+592 DIRKMNEPINM

-613 SMWDSLLIENSMTL
+613 SMWDSLLIEKSMTL

>member
-1 MNSSENSN
+1 MNSLDNSN

-18 NFSNMVRNFAM
+18 NFSNMVRSFAM

-69 EYELAKERKEKNIE
+69 EYELAKERKDKNIE
-83 GNVLNSNNEDLYKDL
+83 INSNEDLYKDL

-107 DLKFLEESANRPSL
+107 DLKFLEETANKPSL
-121 LSVLQSIGI
+121 LNILQSIGI
-130 DENLANNLFTDF
+130 DENLANNLFSDF

-161 LKSEINNNNA
+161 LKSENNNVNNNMNEIQNDNKNTKYNNLSNINNNN
-171 NNNIN
+171 IN
-176 SVQNNNNIKNKNYNT
+176 K
-191 KINNTNNTNINNY
+191 NY
-204 KNINQNNSNNEQN
+204 KNINNNAQNEIN
-217 NNNNNNLN
+217 NNISNAQ
-225 NINITNN
+225 
-232 LNIKSA
+232 NIKAS
-238 NIPKKEEQ
+238 NISKNEEQ

-254 NNMVELR
+254 NNSVELR
-261 NHFDEVRKLSYLENI
+261 YHFDEVRKLSYLENI

-289 VWSLDDISF
+289 VWSLDNISF

-312 GHTGPLFCLEHGRDN
+312 GHTGPLFCVEHGKDN

-342 ILPESEIT
+342 ILPENEIT

-357 VFNLSIGYFQNNNE
+357 VFNLSIGYFQNNSE

-385 NILISLCSDGD
+385 NLLISLCSDGD

-405 EEYISAFNN
+405 EEYISAFNK

-427 SSYLDEIAIPVC
+427 SNYLDEIAIPVC
-439 CDFLKQDNNKL
+439 CEFLKQDNNKL
-450 IVGFNDATIAL
+450 IVGFNDATISL
-461 LDINKNNFISYW
+461 LDINKNNFIANW
-473 NMLDKNNNMTKSNN
+473 NMLDKNNNLIKMNN
-487 NNSRVL
+487 NNYNNKVL
-493 FQPNCFACCNNS
+493 YQPNCFACCNNS
-505 PVVYTGFEDGTLK
+505 PVVYTGFEDGSLK

-533 TNINNNINRDN
+533 TNINNNVNRDN
-544 NSNNIGGIYGK
+544 SNTNNIYGK
-555 DFVTDT
+555 DFVTDSLN
-561 IKIHGDAVT
+561 IHGDAVT

-592 DLRKMNEPINM
+592 DIRKMNEPINM

-613 SMWDSLLIENSMTL
+613 SMWDSLLIEKSMTL

>member
-1 MNSSENSN
+1 MNSLDNSN

-18 NFSNMVRNFAM
+18 NFSNMVRSFAM

-69 EYELAKERKEKNIE
+69 EYELAKERKDKNIE
-83 GNVLNSNNEDLYKDL
+83 INSNEDLYKDL

-107 DLKFLEESANRPSL
+107 DLKFLEETANKPSL
-121 LSVLQSIGI
+121 LSILQSIGI

-151 MIKKDIEEKL
+151 MIKKDIEDKL
-161 LKSEINNNNA
+161 LKSENNNVNNMNEIQNDNKNTKYNNQNNI

-176 SVQNNNNIKNKNYNT
+176 KNYKNVNNNAQNEINNNI
-191 KINNTNNTNINNY
+191 
-204 KNINQNNSNNEQN
+204 SNAQ
-217 NNNNNNLN
+217 
-225 NINITNN
+225 
-232 LNIKSA
+232 NIKAS
-238 NIPKKEEQ
+238 NISKNEEQ

-254 NNMVELR
+254 SNSVELR
-261 NHFDEVRKLSYLENI
+261 YHFDEVRKLSYLENI

-289 VWSLDDISF
+289 VWSLDNISF

-312 GHTGPLFCLEHGRDN
+312 GHTGPLFCVEHGKDN

-350 SYGSSDE
+350 PYGSSDE

-385 NILISLCSDGD
+385 NLLISLCSDGD

-405 EEYISAFNN
+405 EEYISAFNK

-427 SSYLDEIAIPVC
+427 SNYLDEISIPVC
-439 CDFLKQDNNKL
+439 CEFLKQDNNKL
-450 IVGFNDATIAL
+450 IVGFNDATISL
-461 LDINKNNFISYW
+461 LDINKNNFITNW
-473 NMLDKNNNMTKSNN
+473 NMLDKNNNIIKMNN
-487 NNSRVL
+487 NNYNNKVL
-493 FQPNCFACCNNS
+493 YQPNCFACCNNS
-505 PVVYTGFEDGTLK
+505 PVVYTGFEDGSLK

-533 TNINNNINRDN
+533 TNINNNVNRDN
-544 NSNNIGGIYGK
+544 NNTNNVYGK
-555 DFVTDT
+555 DFVTDSMN
-561 IKIHGDAVT
+561 IHGDAVT

-582 VSHDTTIKIW
+582 ISHDTTIKIW
-592 DLRKMNEPINM
+592 DIRKMNEPINM

-613 SMWDSLLIENSMTL
+613 SMWDSLLIEKSMTL

>member
-1 MNSSENSN
+1 MNSLDNSN

-18 NFSNMVRNFAM
+18 NFSNMVRSFAM

-56 NINIDLLK
+56 NINVDLLK

-69 EYELAKERKEKNIE
+69 EYELAKERKDKNIE
-83 GNVLNSNNEDLYKDL
+83 INSNEDLYKDL

-107 DLKFLEESANRPSL
+107 DLKFLEETANKPSL
-121 LSVLQSIGI
+121 LSILQSIGI

-151 MIKKDIEEKL
+151 MIKKDIEDKL
-161 LKSEINNNNA
+161 LKSENNNVNNNMNEIQNDNKNTKYNNQNNI

-176 SVQNNNNIKNKNYNT
+176 KNYKNVNNNAQNEINNNI
-191 KINNTNNTNINNY
+191 
-204 KNINQNNSNNEQN
+204 SNAQ
-217 NNNNNNLN
+217 
-225 NINITNN
+225 
-232 LNIKSA
+232 NIKAS
-238 NIPKKEEQ
+238 NISKNEEQ

-254 NNMVELR
+254 NNSVELR
-261 NHFDEVRKLSYLENI
+261 FHFDEVRKLSYIENI

-289 VWSLDDISF
+289 VWSLDNISF

-312 GHTGPLFCLEHGRDN
+312 GHTGPLFCVEHGKDN

-350 SYGSSDE
+350 PYGSSDE

-385 NILISLCSDGD
+385 NLLISLCSDGD

-405 EEYISAFNN
+405 EEYISAFNK

-427 SSYLDEIAIPVC
+427 SNYLDEISIPVC
-439 CDFLKQDNNKL
+439 CEFLKQDNNKL
-450 IVGFNDATIAL
+450 IVGFNDATISL
-461 LDINKNNFISYW
+461 LDINKNNFITNW
-473 NMLDKNNNMTKSNN
+473 NMLDKNNNIIKMNN
-487 NNSRVL
+487 NNYNNKVL
-493 FQPNCFACCNNS
+493 YQPNCFACCNNS
-505 PVVYTGFEDGTLK
+505 PVVYTGFEDGSLK

-533 TNINNNINRDN
+533 TNINNNVNRDN
-544 NSNNIGGIYGK
+544 NNTNNVYGK
-555 DFVTDT
+555 DFVTDSMN
-561 IKIHGDAVT
+561 IHGDAVT

-582 VSHDTTIKIW
+582 ISHDTTIKIW
-592 DLRKMNEPINM
+592 DIRKMNEPINM

-613 SMWDSLLIENSMTL
+613 SMWDSLLIEKSMTL

>member
-1 MNSSENSN
+1 MNSLDNSN

-18 NFSNMVRNFAM
+18 NFSNMVRSFAM

-69 EYELAKERKEKNIE
+69 EYELAKERKDKNIE
-83 GNVLNSNNEDLYKDL
+83 INSNEDLYKDL

-107 DLKFLEESANRPSL
+107 DLKFLEETANKPSL
-121 LSVLQSIGI
+121 LSILQSIGI

-151 MIKKDIEEKL
+151 MIKKDIEDKL
-161 LKSEINNNNA
+161 LKSENNNVNNNMNEIQNDNKNTKYNNQNNI

-176 SVQNNNNIKNKNYNT
+176 KNYKNVNNNAQNEINNNI
-191 KINNTNNTNINNY
+191 
-204 KNINQNNSNNEQN
+204 SNAQ
-217 NNNNNNLN
+217 
-225 NINITNN
+225 
-232 LNIKSA
+232 NIKAS
-238 NIPKKEEQ
+238 NISKNEEQ

-254 NNMVELR
+254 NNCVELR
-261 NHFDEVRKLSYLENI
+261 YHFDEVRKLSYIENI

-289 VWSLDDISF
+289 VWSLDNISF

-312 GHTGPLFCLEHGRDN
+312 GHTGPLFCVEHGKDN

-350 SYGSSDE
+350 PYGSSDE

-385 NILISLCSDGD
+385 NLLISLCSDGD

-405 EEYISAFNN
+405 EEYISAFNK

-427 SSYLDEIAIPVC
+427 SNYLDEISIPVC
-439 CDFLKQDNNKL
+439 CEFLKQDNNKL
-450 IVGFNDATIAL
+450 IVGFNDATISL
-461 LDINKNNFISYW
+461 LDINKNNFITNW
-473 NMLDKNNNMTKSNN
+473 NMLDKNNNIIKMNN
-487 NNSRVL
+487 NNYNNKVL
-493 FQPNCFACCNNS
+493 YQPNCFACCNNS
-505 PVVYTGFEDGTLK
+505 PVVYTGFEDGSLK

-533 TNINNNINRDN
+533 TNINNNVNRDN
-544 NSNNIGGIYGK
+544 NNTNNVYGK
-555 DFVTDT
+555 DFVTDSMN
-561 IKIHGDAVT
+561 IHGDAVT

-582 VSHDTTIKIW
+582 ISHDTTIKIW
-592 DLRKMNEPINM
+592 DIRKMNEPINM

-613 SMWDSLLIENSMTL
+613 SMWDSLLIEKSMTL

>member
-1 MNSSENSN
+1 MNSLDNSS

-69 EYELAKERKEKNIE
+69 EYELAKERKDKNIDI
-83 GNVLNSNNEDLYKDL
+83 NSNDDLYKDL

-107 DLKFLEESANRPSL
+107 DLKFLEETANKPSL
-121 LSVLQSIGI
+121 LSILQSIGI

-161 LKSEINNNNA
+161 MKSENNNA
-171 NNNIN
+171 NNNANEIQNENKNNKYNNISNVNNNIN
-176 SVQNNNNIKNKNYNT
+176 KNYKNVNNNIQNEMNNNNNISNLQNT
-191 KINNTNNTNINNY
+191 KSSNIS
-204 KNINQNNSNNEQN
+204 KN
-217 NNNNNNLN
+217 
-225 NINITNN
+225 
-232 LNIKSA
+232 
-238 NIPKKEEQ
+238 EEQ

-254 NNMVELR
+254 NNSVELR
-261 NHFDEVRKLSYLENI
+261 YHFDEVRKLSYLENI

-289 VWSLDDISF
+289 VWSLDNISF

-312 GHTGPLFCLEHGRDN
+312 GHTGPLFCVEHGKDN

-357 VFNLSIGYFQNNNE
+357 VFNLSIGYFQNNSE

-385 NILISLCSDGD
+385 NVLISLCSDGD

-405 EEYISAFNN
+405 EEYISAFNK

-427 SSYLDEIAIPVC
+427 SLYLDEISIPVC
-439 CDFLKQDNNKL
+439 CEFLKQDNNKL
-450 IVGFNDATIAL
+450 IVGFNDATISL
-461 LDINKNNFISYW
+461 LDINKNNFISNW
-473 NMLDKNNNMTKSNN
+473 NMLDKNNDLVKMNN
-487 NNSRVL
+487 NNYNNRVL
-493 FQPNCFACCNNS
+493 YQPNCFACCNNS
-505 PVVYTGFEDGTLK
+505 PVVYTGFEDGSLK

-533 TNINNNINRDN
+533 TNINNNVNRDN
-544 NSNNIGGIYGK
+544 NNTNNVYGK
-555 DFVTDT
+555 DFVTDS
-561 IKIHGDAVT
+561 INIHGDAVT

-592 DLRKMNEPINM
+592 DIRKMNEPINM

-613 SMWDSLLIENSMTL
+613 SMWDSLLIEKSMTL

>member
-1 MNSSENSN
+1 MNSKDNSN

-35 ISKENYEKKIAQL
+35 IAKENYEKKIAEL
-48 EGELRAHE
+48 EGELKAHE

-69 EYELAKERKEKNIE
+69 EYELAKERKDKNND
-83 GNVLNSNNEDLYKDL
+83 GNSYSGNNEELFKDL

-130 DENLANNLFTDF
+130 DENLANNLFSDF

-161 LKSEINNNNA
+161 LKSDNNNNL
-171 NNNIN
+171 NII
-176 SVQNNNNIKNKNYNT
+176 Q
-191 KINNTNNTNINNY
+191 
-204 KNINQNNSNNEQN
+204 
-217 NNNNNNLN
+217 NNNNLN
-225 NINITNN
+225 NNNNSNITNTN
-232 LNIKSA
+232 KINNNYQNIINNQ
-238 NIPKKEEQ
+238 NIIKKEEA

-254 NNMVELR
+254 NNVVELR

-276 NSLVSV
+276 NSLVSI

-289 VWSLDDISF
+289 VWSLENISF
-298 NPSSEN
+298 NPSSED

-312 GHTGPLFCLEHGRDN
+312 GHTGPLFCIEHGRDN

-342 ILPESEIT
+342 ILPASEIT
-350 SYGSSDE
+350 PYGSSDE

-371 NNEIYWELKHHPKE
+371 NNEIYWDLKHHPKE
-385 NILISLCSDGD
+385 NLLISLSSDGD
-396 ITFWETTTI
+396 ITFWETANA
-405 EEYISAFNN
+405 EDYIISFNK
-414 GKFKWDKSTKSKK
+414 GRFKWSKSTKSKK
-427 SSYLDEIAIPVC
+427 SSYLDELAIPVSC
-439 CDFLKQDNNKL
+439 EFMKQDYNKL
-450 IVGFNDATIAL
+450 LVGFNDATISL
-461 LDINKNNFISYW
+461 MDINKNTFISNW
-473 NMLDKNNNMTKSNN
+473 NMINKNNNMAKNN
-487 NNSRVL
+487 NYNNRVL

-505 PVVYTGFEDGTLK
+505 PIVYTGFEDGTLK
-518 ILDFRNVPMSAGGYS
+518 ILDFRNLPQASGGYS
-533 TNINNNINRDN
+533 PNSNNINNNNQ
-544 NSNNIGGIYGK
+544 SGAMYGK

-561 IKIHGDAVT
+561 INIHGDAVT
-570 SLNIYKDLYLFS
+570 SLNLYKDLYLFS
-582 VSHDTTIKIW
+582 ISHDTTIKIW
-592 DLRKMNEPINM
+592 DVRKINEPINM

-613 SMWDSLLIENSMTL
+613 SMWDSLLIEKTMTL

>member
-1 MNSSENSN
+1 MNSLDNSS

-69 EYELAKERKEKNIE
+69 EYELAKERKDKNIDI
-83 GNVLNSNNEDLYKDL
+83 NSNEDLYKDL

-107 DLKFLEESANRPSL
+107 DLKFLEETANKPSL
-121 LSVLQSIGI
+121 LSILQSIGI

-161 LKSEINNNNA
+161 MKSENNNA
-171 NNNIN
+171 NNNVNEIQNENKNNKYNNISNVNNNIN
-176 SVQNNNNIKNKNYNT
+176 KNYKNVNNNIQNEMNNNNNISNLQNT
-191 KINNTNNTNINNY
+191 KSSNIS
-204 KNINQNNSNNEQN
+204 KN
-217 NNNNNNLN
+217 
-225 NINITNN
+225 
-232 LNIKSA
+232 
-238 NIPKKEEQ
+238 EEQ

-254 NNMVELR
+254 NNSVELR
-261 NHFDEVRKLSYLENI
+261 YHFDEVRKLSYLENI

-289 VWSLDDISF
+289 VWSLDNISF

-312 GHTGPLFCLEHGRDN
+312 GHTGPLFCVEHGKDN

-357 VFNLSIGYFQNNNE
+357 VFNLSIGYFQNNSE

-385 NILISLCSDGD
+385 NVLISLCSDGD

-405 EEYISAFNN
+405 EEYISAFNK

-427 SSYLDEIAIPVC
+427 SLYLDEISIPVC
-439 CDFLKQDNNKL
+439 CEFLKQDNNKL
-450 IVGFNDATIAL
+450 IVGFNDATISL
-461 LDINKNNFISYW
+461 LDINKNNFISNW
-473 NMLDKNNNMTKSNN
+473 NMLEKNNDLVKMNN
-487 NNSRVL
+487 NNYNNRVL
-493 FQPNCFACCNNS
+493 YQPNCFACCNNS
-505 PVVYTGFEDGTLK
+505 PVVYTGFEDGSLK

-533 TNINNNINRDN
+533 TNINNNVNRDN
-544 NSNNIGGIYGK
+544 NNTNNVYGK
-555 DFVTDT
+555 DFVTDS
-561 IKIHGDAVT
+561 INIHGDAVT

-592 DLRKMNEPINM
+592 DIRKMNEPINM

-613 SMWDSLLIENSMTL
+613 SMWDSLLIEKSMTL

>member
-1 MNSSENSN
+1 MNSLDNSN

-18 NFSNMVRNFAM
+18 NFSNMVRSFAM

-69 EYELAKERKEKNIE
+69 EYELAKERKDKNIE
-83 GNVLNSNNEDLYKDL
+83 INSNEDLYKDL

-107 DLKFLEESANRPSL
+107 DLKFLEETANKPSL
-121 LSVLQSIGI
+121 LSILQSIGI

-151 MIKKDIEEKL
+151 MIKKDIEDKL
-161 LKSEINNNNA
+161 LKSENNNVNNNMNEIQNDNKNTKYNNQNNI

-176 SVQNNNNIKNKNYNT
+176 KNYKNVNNNAQNEINNNI
-191 KINNTNNTNINNY
+191 
-204 KNINQNNSNNEQN
+204 SNAQ
-217 NNNNNNLN
+217 
-225 NINITNN
+225 
-232 LNIKSA
+232 NIKAS
-238 NIPKKEEQ
+238 NIPKNEEQ

-254 NNMVELR
+254 NNCVELR
-261 NHFDEVRKLSYLENI
+261 YHFDEVRKLSYIENI

-289 VWSLDDISF
+289 VWSLDNISF

-312 GHTGPLFCLEHGRDN
+312 GHTGPLFCVEHGKDN

-350 SYGSSDE
+350 PYGSSDE

-385 NILISLCSDGD
+385 NLLISLCSDGD

-405 EEYISAFNN
+405 EEYISAFNK

-427 SSYLDEIAIPVC
+427 SNYLDEISIPVC
-439 CDFLKQDNNKL
+439 CEFLKQDNNKL
-450 IVGFNDATIAL
+450 IVGFNDATISL
-461 LDINKNNFISYW
+461 LDINKNNFISNW
-473 NMLDKNNNMTKSNN
+473 NMLDKNNNIIKMNN
-487 NNSRVL
+487 NNYNNKVL
-493 FQPNCFACCNNS
+493 YQPNCFACCNNS
-505 PVVYTGFEDGTLK
+505 PVVYTGFEDGSLK

-533 TNINNNINRDN
+533 TNINNNVNRDN
-544 NSNNIGGIYGK
+544 NNTNNVYGK
-555 DFVTDT
+555 DFVTDSMN
-561 IKIHGDAVT
+561 IHGDAVT

-582 VSHDTTIKIW
+582 ISHDTTIKIW
-592 DLRKMNEPINM
+592 DIRKMNEPINM

-613 SMWDSLLIENSMTL
+613 SMWDSLLIEKSMTL

>member
-1 MNSSENSN
+1 MNSLDNSN

-18 NFSNMVRNFAM
+18 NFSNMVRSFAM

-69 EYELAKERKEKNIE
+69 EYELAKERKDKNLEI
-83 GNVLNSNNEDLYKDL
+83 NSNEDLYKDL

-107 DLKFLEESANRPSL
+107 DLKFLEETANKPSL
-121 LSVLQSIGI
+121 LSILQSIGI

-151 MIKKDIEEKL
+151 MIKKDIEDKL
-161 LKSEINNNNA
+161 LKSENNNVNNMNEIQNDNKNTKYNNQNNI

-176 SVQNNNNIKNKNYNT
+176 KNYKNVNNNAQNEINNNI
-191 KINNTNNTNINNY
+191 
-204 KNINQNNSNNEQN
+204 SNAQ
-217 NNNNNNLN
+217 
-225 NINITNN
+225 
-232 LNIKSA
+232 NIKAS
-238 NIPKKEEQ
+238 NISKNEEQ

-254 NNMVELR
+254 NNSVELR
-261 NHFDEVRKLSYLENI
+261 YHFDEVRKLSYIENI

-289 VWSLDDISF
+289 VWSLDNISF

-312 GHTGPLFCLEHGRDN
+312 GHTGPLFCVEHGKDN

-385 NILISLCSDGD
+385 NLLISLCSDGD

-405 EEYISAFNN
+405 EEYISAFNK

-427 SSYLDEIAIPVC
+427 SNYLDEISIPVC
-439 CDFLKQDNNKL
+439 CEFLKQDNNKL
-450 IVGFNDATIAL
+450 IVGFNDATISL
-461 LDINKNNFISYW
+461 LDINKNNFITNW
-473 NMLDKNNNMTKSNN
+473 NMLDKNNNIIKMNN
-487 NNSRVL
+487 NNYNNKVL
-493 FQPNCFACCNNS
+493 YQPNCFACCNNS
-505 PVVYTGFEDGTLK
+505 PVVYTGFEDGSLK

-533 TNINNNINRDN
+533 TNINNNVNRDN
-544 NSNNIGGIYGK
+544 NNTNNVYGK
-555 DFVTDT
+555 DFVTDSMN
-561 IKIHGDAVT
+561 IHGDAVT

-582 VSHDTTIKIW
+582 ISHDTTIKIW
-592 DLRKMNEPINM
+592 DIRKMNEPINM

-613 SMWDSLLIENSMTL
+613 SMWDSLLIEKSMTL

>member
-1 MNSSENSN
+1 MNSLDNSN

-18 NFSNMVRNFAM
+18 NFSNMVRSFAM

-69 EYELAKERKEKNIE
+69 EYELAKERKDKNIE
-83 GNVLNSNNEDLYKDL
+83 INSNEDLYKDL

-107 DLKFLEESANRPSL
+107 DLTFLEESANRPSL
-121 LSVLQSIGI
+121 LSILQSIGI

-151 MIKKDIEEKL
+151 MIKKDIEDKL
-161 LKSEINNNNA
+161 LKSENNNVNNNMIEIQNDNKNTKYNNQNNI

-176 SVQNNNNIKNKNYNT
+176 KNYKNVNKNAQNEINNNI
-191 KINNTNNTNINNY
+191 
-204 KNINQNNSNNEQN
+204 SNAQ
-217 NNNNNNLN
+217 
-225 NINITNN
+225 
-232 LNIKSA
+232 NIKTS
-238 NIPKKEEQ
+238 NISKNEEQ
-246 NFNYSFNL
+246 NFNYTFNL
-254 NNMVELR
+254 NNSVELR
-261 NHFDEVRKLSYLENI
+261 YHFDEVRKLSYIENI

-289 VWSLDDISF
+289 VWSLDNISF

-312 GHTGPLFCLEHGRDN
+312 GHTGPLFCVEHGKDN

-385 NILISLCSDGD
+385 NLLISLCSDGD

-405 EEYISAFNN
+405 EEYISAFNK

-427 SSYLDEIAIPVC
+427 SNYLDEIAIPVC
-439 CDFLKQDNNKL
+439 CEFLKQDNNKL
-450 IVGFNDATIAL
+450 IVGFNDATISL
-461 LDINKNNFISYW
+461 LDINKNNFITNW
-473 NMLDKNNNMTKSNN
+473 NMLDKNNNIIKMNN
-487 NNSRVL
+487 NNYNNKVL
-493 FQPNCFACCNNS
+493 YQPNCFACCNNS
-505 PVVYTGFEDGTLK
+505 PVVYTGFEDGSLK

-533 TNINNNINRDN
+533 TNINNNVNRDN
-544 NSNNIGGIYGK
+544 NNTNNVYGK
-555 DFVTDT
+555 DFVTDSMN
-561 IKIHGDAVT
+561 IHGDAVT

-582 VSHDTTIKIW
+582 ISHDTTIKIW
-592 DLRKMNEPINM
+592 DIRKMNEPINM

>member
-1 MNSSENSN
+1 MNSLDNSN

-18 NFSNMVRNFAM
+18 NFSNMVRSFAM

-69 EYELAKERKEKNIE
+69 EYELAKERKDKNIE
-83 GNVLNSNNEDLYKDL
+83 INSNEDLYKDL

-107 DLKFLEESANRPSL
+107 DLKFLEETANKPSL
-121 LSVLQSIGI
+121 LSILQSIGI

-151 MIKKDIEEKL
+151 MIKKDIEDKL
-161 LKSEINNNNA
+161 LKSENNNVNNMNEIQNDNKNTKYNNQNNI

-176 SVQNNNNIKNKNYNT
+176 KNYKNVNNNAQNEINNNI
-191 KINNTNNTNINNY
+191 
-204 KNINQNNSNNEQN
+204 SNAQ
-217 NNNNNNLN
+217 
-225 NINITNN
+225 
-232 LNIKSA
+232 NIKAS
-238 NIPKKEEQ
+238 NISKNEEQ

-254 NNMVELR
+254 NNCVELR
-261 NHFDEVRKLSYLENI
+261 YHFDEVRKLSYIENI

-289 VWSLDDISF
+289 VWSLDNISF

-312 GHTGPLFCLEHGRDN
+312 GHTGPLFCVEHGKDN

-350 SYGSSDE
+350 PYGSSDE

-385 NILISLCSDGD
+385 NLLISLCSDGD

-405 EEYISAFNN
+405 EEYISAFNK

-427 SSYLDEIAIPVC
+427 SNYLDEISIPVC
-439 CDFLKQDNNKL
+439 CEFLKQDNNKL
-450 IVGFNDATIAL
+450 IVGFNDATISL
-461 LDINKNNFISYW
+461 LDINKNNFISNW
-473 NMLDKNNNMTKSNN
+473 NMLDKNNNIIKMNN
-487 NNSRVL
+487 NNYNNKVL
-493 FQPNCFACCNNS
+493 YQPNCFACCNNS
-505 PVVYTGFEDGTLK
+505 PVVYTGFEDGSLK

-533 TNINNNINRDN
+533 TNINNNVNRDN
-544 NSNNIGGIYGK
+544 NNTNNVYGK
-555 DFVTDT
+555 DFVTDSMN
-561 IKIHGDAVT
+561 IHGDAVT

-582 VSHDTTIKIW
+582 ISHDTTIKIW
-592 DLRKMNEPINM
+592 DIRKMNEPINM

-613 SMWDSLLIENSMTL
+613 SMWDSLLIEKSMTL

>member
-1 MNSSENSN
+1 MNSLDNSS

-69 EYELAKERKEKNIE
+69 EYELAKERKDKNIDI
-83 GNVLNSNNEDLYKDL
+83 NSNDDLYKDL

-107 DLKFLEESANRPSL
+107 DLKFLEETANKPSL
-121 LSVLQSIGI
+121 LSILQSIGI

-161 LKSEINNNNA
+161 MKSENNNA
-171 NNNIN
+171 NNNANEIQNENKNNKYNNISNANNNIN
-176 SVQNNNNIKNKNYNT
+176 KNYKNVNNNIQNEINNNNNISNT
-191 KINNTNNTNINNY
+191 
-204 KNINQNNSNNEQN
+204 Q
-217 NNNNNNLN
+217 
-225 NINITNN
+225 
-232 LNIKSA
+232 NIKSS
-238 NIPKKEEQ
+238 NISKNEEQ

-254 NNMVELR
+254 NNSVELR
-261 NHFDEVRKLSYLENI
+261 YHFDEVRKLSYLENI

-289 VWSLDDISF
+289 VWSLDNISF

-312 GHTGPLFCLEHGRDN
+312 GHTGPLFCVEHGKDN

-357 VFNLSIGYFQNNNE
+357 VFNLSIGYFQNNSE

-385 NILISLCSDGD
+385 NVLISLCSDGD

-405 EEYISAFNN
+405 EEYISAFNK

-427 SSYLDEIAIPVC
+427 SLYLDEISIPVC
-439 CDFLKQDNNKL
+439 CEFLKQDNNKL
-450 IVGFNDATIAL
+450 IVGFNDATISL
-461 LDINKNNFISYW
+461 LDINKNNFISNW
-473 NMLDKNNNMTKSNN
+473 NMLDKNNDLFKMNN
-487 NNSRVL
+487 NNYNNRVL
-493 FQPNCFACCNNS
+493 YQPNCFACCNNS
-505 PVVYTGFEDGTLK
+505 PVVYTGFEDGSLK

-533 TNINNNINRDN
+533 TNINNNVNRDN
-544 NSNNIGGIYGK
+544 NNTNNVYGK
-555 DFVTDT
+555 DFVTDS
-561 IKIHGDAVT
+561 INIHGDAVT

-592 DLRKMNEPINM
+592 DIRKMNEPINM

-613 SMWDSLLIENSMTL
+613 SMWDSLLIEKSMTL